1 MPVKVLG
8 QVLSTAPSTAAS
20 IVNLVKDPSFE
31 NLTITSAVTNANS
44 SLVYVVPGTNNHW
57 QISASHTGNN
67 YFFARSGQRQGLT
80 ADSGNQA
87 LVTGTATN
95 NISANGTVTLYYGFV
110 LGSSTSTIVDQN
122 KFDRDLA
129 ARLDENVTYYYGAK
143 YYTPDITGVGTA
155 RIQVTVWQADGFANT
170 TFAQTATTLTA
181 GSWQTLSG
189 SFSGS
194 GNKYA
199 TIRLSYDAQT
209 NMPSTSYVAWDS
221 VWISDSSTYSGT
233 YPNPDGT
240 TILTA
245 PFNDNGVVYGGTFG
259 ASESIR
265 SYPGTITDLYT
276 VPAGSSAV
284 VSTITVSNLN
294 TRFATGSNTPGYTD
308 TVPVRIA
315 VLPSGQTLAKK
326 HFIVFDALVS
336 SNTTQTFT
344 IGMTLAAGDKIQ
356 VSAPTNDVTF
366 TAFGSE
372 N

>member
-8 QVLSTAPSTAAS
+8 QVLSTAPSTANN

-31 NLTITSAVTNANS
+31 NLTITSAVTTASS
-44 SLVYVVPGTNNHW
+44 SLVYVIPGTNNYW
-57 QISASHTGNN
+57 QASNN
-67 YFFARSGQRQGLT
+67 TSTSFFIRSGQRLGLT

-87 LVTGTATN
+87 IVTSP
-95 NISANGTVTLYYGFV
+95 SANIGTNGNVFLYYGFV
-110 LGSSTSTIVDQN
+110 LGSSTGTITDQN
-122 KFDRDLA
+122 KVDRDLA
-129 ARLDENVTYYYGAK
+129 ARLDKEGTYYYGVK
-143 YYTPDITGVGTA
+143 YYTPTTTGVGTA
-155 RIQVTVWQADGFANT
+155 QISVTVWGADGNAANT
-170 TFAQTATTLTA
+170 FAATATTMTS

-189 SFSGS
+189 SFNGS
-194 GNKYA
+194 SSKYA
-199 TIRLSYDAQT
+199 TIRLQYQANT
-209 NMPSTSYVAWDS
+209 NMPTTSYVAWDS
-221 VWISDSSTYSGT
+221 VWISDNSTYNGT
-233 YPNPDGT
+233 YPNSDGT

-245 PFNDNGVVYGGTFG
+245 PFNDNGVVYGGALG
-259 ASESIR
+259 ASESVR

-326 HFIVFDALVS
+326 HFIVFDAPVS